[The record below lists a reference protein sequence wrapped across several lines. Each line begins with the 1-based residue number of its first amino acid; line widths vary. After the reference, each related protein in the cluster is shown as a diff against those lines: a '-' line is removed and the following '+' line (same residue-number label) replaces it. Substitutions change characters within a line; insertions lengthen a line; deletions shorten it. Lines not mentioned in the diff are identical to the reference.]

1 MILDDKT
8 PEKPEINYPCE
19 WGFKLIGT
27 DKAKLEQCI
36 EEIMADRDH
45 HCTEGNI
52 SKKGKFLAMNAKCE
66 VCSEEERNEIF
77 KAFSDHDDV
86 KMVI

>member
-8 PEKPEINYPCE
+8 PERPKIEYPCE

-27 DKAKLEQCI
+27 DREKLEACI
-36 EEIMADRDH
+36 FDIMGDRDY
-45 HCTEGNI
+45 HCTMGNI

-66 VCSEEERNEIF
+66 VCSEEERNAIF
-77 KAFSDHDDV
+77 KAFSDHEDV